1 MINSRFLVFYIIT
14 LLLGS
19 VLAKTAVAAE
29 EVWSWD
35 EARRLSVELPAVEFQ
50 PHYKS
55 KFVTVKGHQ
64 IHYMEAGKGDPIV
77 FVHGNPEAPYIWR
90 NIMPY
95 LEKHG
100 RVLAPALIGMGKS
113 DKPDLEYNY
122 SDFYEHLVG
131 WIEALDLKN
140 ITFVIHDWGS
150 VMGLDYT
157 RQHPDNVKGVAMM
170 ETLIMPAYPINDPEA
185 FRKVK
190 PSVIAMYE
198 RNKSGAGYDDVVVG
212 NLFIEMTLPGHTL
225 RRLRQAE
232 MIHYREPFKDPK
244 NRKPLLQWPKL
255 IPIKGEP
262 KETHDV
268 ITAINEWLPNKKI
281 PTLHLYGE
289 PGDVNSVEDVMWLAE
304 RLQDHQTQYIG
315 PGLHFVQEDHPKIIG
330 STIAD
335 WYRRNI
341 STKKGG
347 QLPPDSTE

>member
-1 MINSRFLVFYIIT
+1 MQTDKFGVVGQVVGILM
-14 LLLGS
+14 LLGS
-19 VLAKTAVAAE
+19 VLVNTAGAGG

-50 PHYKS
+50 PHYQS

-90 NIMPY
+90 NIMPH
-95 LEKHG
+95 LEKYG
-100 RVLAPALIGMGKS
+100 RVLAPSLIGMGKS
-113 DKPDLEYNY
+113 EKADLAYNY
-122 SDFYEHLVG
+122 ADFYDHLEG
-131 WIEALDLKN
+131 WIEALELKN

-157 RQHPDNVKGVAMM
+157 RRHPENVKGVAMM

-198 RNKSGAGYDDVVVG
+198 RNKSGAGYNDVVVQ

-225 RRLRQAE
+225 RTLRQAE
-232 MIHYREPFKDPK
+232 MMHYREPFLVPK
-244 NRKPLLQWPKL
+244 HRKPLLQWPVL

-268 ITAINEWLPNKKI
+268 ITAINEWLPTKKI

-289 PGDVNSVEDVMWLAE
+289 PGDVNSLDDVMWLAE
-304 RLQDHQTQYIG
+304 RLPDHQTQYIG
-315 PGLHFVQEDHPKIIG
+315 PALHFVQEDHPKIIG
-330 STIAD
+330 RTIAD

-341 STKKGG
+341 ATKK
-347 QLPPDSTE
+347 